1 MVFGPLCFSHPQKG
15 PIEPVHVPVPAPL
28 GLGFIRRGLGTDRP
42 GREDSRDG
50 ELGIVKESTV
60 QGTQGLGPS
69 LHYQALA
76 EDLEDCLFWSLSSA
90 SSPLRK
96 GLY

>member
-1 MVFGPLCFSHPQKG
+1 MSLPPT
-15 PIEPVHVPVPAPL
+15 P

-60 QGTQGLGPS
+60 QGTQGLGLS
-69 LHYQALA
+69 LHYQGLA
-76 EDLEDCLFWSLSSA
+76 ESLEDCLFWSLSSA
-90 SSPLRK
+90 SSRLRK